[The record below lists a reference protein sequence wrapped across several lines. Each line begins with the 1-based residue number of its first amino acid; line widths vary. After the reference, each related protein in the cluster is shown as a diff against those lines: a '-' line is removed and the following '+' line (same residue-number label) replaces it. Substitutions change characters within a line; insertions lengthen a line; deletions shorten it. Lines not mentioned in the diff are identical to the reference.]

1 MERVNFT
8 FKNGHVRPMA
18 KRQAELLAKVG
29 CGTYQTRDMAA
40 QPMIMKP
47 MQAQEPVQDQ
57 EPQEQ
62 EPAGDGLDTLDRDQ
76 LHELAKDR
84 GIQVHHRAGAD
95 TVRAALRGAA
105 Q

>member
-8 FKNGHVRPMA
+8 FKNGHARIMA
-18 KRQAELLAKVG
+18 KRQAEILSKAG
-29 CGTYQTRDMAA
+29 FGTYQTRNMDA
-40 QPMIMKP
+40 QPMIIKP
-47 MQAQEPVQDQ
+47 MQAQESAPI
-57 EPQEQ
+57 EN
-62 EPAGDGLDTLDRDQ
+62 PAETGQASDGLDALDRDQ
-76 LHELAKDR
+76 LHELAKER